1 MASIGATIAKGGVR
15 ARPTILVG
23 RRPSLSR
30 VTSPQVAA
38 TLRSL
43 MVGVVAHG
51 TGTAAQIPGVTVAGK
66 TGTAA
71 WFVAFAPARAPQ
83 LAVAVVMFRAGA
95 GGDAAAPV
103 AHDVLVSALRR

>member
-1 MASIGATIAKGGVR
+1 VR

-66 TGTAA
+66 TGTAELGAGPGVTDA